1 MPNKPGNNQVSDKP
15 RCGVKLKKPSKNNP
29 AGRCRRFPVE
39 FAKVCPAHGGKL
51 PVVKVAAEKARLT
64 FEIGKA
70 AQKLGVA
77 AAVDNPLIELKK
89 LAGEVIGWKNLCRIT
104 LDGLKDVGYSGMTG
118 EQVSARIQ
126 VWERALDR
134 SITALATLAK
144 LNIDERL
151 ARIEEAQADMVRQA
165 FAAGLEEMGI
175 GPEER
180 AAASKTF
187 ARHLR
192 LVETG

>member
-1 MPNKPGNNQVSDKP
+1 MPRHENSDKP
-15 RCGVKLKKPSKNNP
+15 RCGAQVKNVSKRNP
-29 AGRCRRFPVE
+29 DGLCTNFPMEFTRRCRL
-39 FAKVCPAHGGKL
+39 HGGSSPQAQQK
-51 PVVKVAAEKARLT
+51 AEQARLE
-64 FEIGKA
+64 FQIGRA
-70 AQKLGVA
+70 AQELGIA
-77 AAVDNPLIELKK
+77 AAVDNPLHALQQ
-89 LAGEVIGWKNLCRIT
+89 LAGEVLQWKNLCRRL
-104 LDGLKDVGYSGMTG
+104 LDDLNDVGYSGMTG
-118 EQVSARIQ
+118 EQVHAKVM

-134 SITALATLAK
+134 SITALATLAR

-180 AAASKTF
+180 AAAAKTF

-192 LVETG
+192 LVENG